1 MTRRI
6 ICAFAIL
13 VSLHDGSAAADFS
26 GETLPASSRE
36 TLTRTAVSGRVAV
49 VDGRTLWFPERK
61 LLVRLSEID
70 SCDLVQWSFEPKATP
85 VTAPSLAPVPCGALA
100 KAWLKRTIGRRS
112 VHCDANA
119 DGRTVGL
126 AGKCRVGSRDLAL
139 EMLRVG
145 WAKLSTPVPRD
156 GRYVQMQQSAIAAR
170 YGMWGT
176 YVLDMSEWRGKAIDK
191 TLGRR
196 PQADINL
203 LRDRDSEISP
213 PFLDARRQPKRR
225 DR

>member
-1 MTRRI
+1 MSRRN
-6 ICAFAIL
+6 ICAIAIFVFAYE
-13 VSLHDGSAAADFS
+13 GSAAADYTAES
-26 GETLPASSRE
+26 PSASAEVLSR
-36 TLTRTAVSGRVAV
+36 RVVSGQVAV
-49 VDGRTLWFPERK
+49 VDGRTLWFPGNRQ
-61 LLVRLSEID
+61 LVRLSEVD
-70 SCDLVQWSFEPKATP
+70 SCDLVQWSFDPKATP

-100 KAWLKRTIGRRS
+100 KAWLKKTVGRRS
-112 VHCDANA
+112 VRCDAVA
-119 DGRTVGL
+119 DGQSPGLVGQ
-126 AGKCRVGSRDLAL
+126 CRIGNRDLAL

-145 WAKLSTPVPRD
+145 WAKLSTPFPRNR
-156 GRYVQMQQSAIAAR
+156 RYVEVQQSAITAR

-176 YVLDMSEWRGKAIDK
+176 YVLDMSEWREKAIDK

-203 LRDRDSEISP
+203 LGQRDSEISP

>member
-1 MTRRI
+1 MSRRI
-6 ICAFAIL
+6 ICAVAI
-13 VSLHDGSAAADFS
+13 SISAYESSAAADLAAESPPAFA
-26 GETLPASSRE
+26 ETLP
-36 TLTRTAVSGRVAV
+36 RTVVSGRVAV
-49 VDGRTLWFPERK
+49 VDGRTLWFPADRM
-61 LLVRLSEID
+61 LVRLSDID
-70 SCDLVQWSFEPKATP
+70 SCDLVQWSFDPKATP
-85 VTAPSLAPVPCGALA
+85 VTAPSLASVPCGALA

-112 VHCDANA
+112 VHCDAVA
-119 DGRTVGL
+119 DGSSLGL

-203 LRDRDSEISP
+203 LRERDSEISP